1 MFQLEVVGKINS
13 VFFLAMFIFA
23 HLEADGIGNLET
35 KLSHNQQQQAT
46 FSLSLLNSIWFHA

>member
-35 KLSHNQQQQAT
+35 KLSHNQQAEN
-46 FSLSLLNSIWFHA
+46 F